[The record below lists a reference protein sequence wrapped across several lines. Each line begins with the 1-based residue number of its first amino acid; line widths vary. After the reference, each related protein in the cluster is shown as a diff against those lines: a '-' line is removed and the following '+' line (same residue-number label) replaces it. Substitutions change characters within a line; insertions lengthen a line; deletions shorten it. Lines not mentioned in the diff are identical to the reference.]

1 MRKSV
6 VICDI
11 CGKDMSNDRCI
22 KVLIDIKNLEPAPS
36 VKIDTHLSD
45 SEDDVCNACSITLA
59 VLISDFKRGAKNLT
73 MEERNANA

>member
-11 CGKDMSNDRCI
+11 CGKDMSNDRCTI
-22 KVLIDIKNLEPAPS
+22 VLIDIRNLEPAPS
-36 VKIDTHLSD
+36 VKVDTHLSD
-45 SEDDVCNACSITLA
+45 SEDDVCNDCSIALA